1 MDGGESYAL
10 TLSVGM
16 KPRVRRISTRNSGI
30 QMLTIKN
37 MSASDRNSRRSTFSH
52 DRCLLSVYDH
62 VEPSGRNFEA
72 KFCLGDVD
80 DNL

>member
-1 MDGGESYAL
+1 
-10 TLSVGM
+10 
-16 KPRVRRISTRNSGI
+16 
-30 QMLTIKN
+30 MLTIKN